1 MRPTWRAATK
11 HASGSMATIYACLRK
26 ANPGVPPLQFFCKGC
41 GSLISLHFKVRGPDA
56 LDNRV
61 IEAILAGKGQKDARL
76 NQGATH
82 KIGGATEVPI
92 ERGFDPAIDFVIC
105 T

>member
-1 MRPTWRAATK
+1 MRPAWGAATK
-11 HASGSMATIYACLRK
+11 HASGAMDTIYACLRK
-26 ANPGVPPLQFFCKGC
+26 ANPAAATILLQSMRLADFLGLQSAWCT
-41 GSLISLHFKVRGPDA
+41 

-61 IEAILAGKGQKDARL
+61 VEAILAGKGQKDARL